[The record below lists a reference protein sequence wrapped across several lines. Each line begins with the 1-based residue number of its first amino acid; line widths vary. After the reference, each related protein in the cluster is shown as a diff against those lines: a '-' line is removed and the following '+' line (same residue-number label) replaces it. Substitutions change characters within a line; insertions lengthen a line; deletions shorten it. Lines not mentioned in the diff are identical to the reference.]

1 MGPNDAQLV
10 RVFTRAAGGAVSDTT
25 ATSGSDLEIVVE
37 AEAGFAL
44 HSTGGKYE
52 FGIVVRN
59 LTTSSSI
66 HTDTMSGLFGDAK
79 WPTDKLANQFVF
91 TIPAAMVTAALAKNI
106 FEVIAYL
113 TVGGVGPMPP
123 DLSFA
128 KSDMFIVH
136 QP

>member
-10 RVFTRAAGGAVSDTT
+10 RVFTREAGGAISDET
-25 ATSGSDLEIVVE
+25 AEKGSALDIVVE

-44 HSTGGKYE
+44 HSTGGRYE

-66 HTDTMSGLFGDAK
+66 HTDIRSGLFGDAN
-79 WPTDKLANQFVF
+79 WPADKLANQFVF
-91 TIPAAMVTAALAKNI
+91 TLPAAMVTAALAKNI

-113 TVGGVGPMPP
+113 MIGGVGPTPP
-123 DLSFA
+123 DVSFE
-128 KSDMFIVH
+128 KSSMFIVH
-136 QP
+136 